1 MARATRSPSV
11 SIAYWLF
18 AVLLVLGTVALL
30 TGAVV
35 IPGVPVPSVNLDT
48 AKPWLLVLVIF
59 LGTKLL
65 LEILKPLFKAG
76 LSERIRSEADIFS
89 VFQVFSYLAWIGAIG
104 FAAYVLL
111 GGNFAE
117 IGVLGGAV
125 VFGVLL
131 FILQEPLMN
140 CVGWAILVT
149 RRVYKLGDRIEVNGT
164 KGYVVAISPMNTTV
178 REFGGWM
185 SRDLF
190 TGRYCTI
197 PNKSVLTSNVFNYTK
212 DTPFIWTEILVS
224 VTYES
229 NLRKAEQIVLE
240 AADEIVG
247 DLMRNNREAVQEK
260 YEFRD
265 LATYVIEE
273 PAVRWR
279 MKDSWVELSV
289 VFFCPAYRK
298 GYYESEVTKR
308 ILEKVA
314 DEPSVQI
321 AYPHTVSVPFS
332 RTVPT
337 EAVPAATLP
346 PAH

>member
-11 SIAYWLF
+11 SIAYWL
-18 AVLLVLGTVALL
+18 AALLLVLGLVAFLA
-30 TGAVV
+30 GALV
-35 IPGVPVPSVNLDT
+35 IPGVTAPQVNLDGS
-48 AKPWLLVLVIF
+48 KPWLLALTIF

-65 LEILKPLFKAG
+65 LEILKPLFRAG
-76 LSERIRSEADIFS
+76 LRDRVPSEADIFS
-89 VFQVFSYLAWIGAIG
+89 IFQVFSYLAWLGALG

-149 RRVYKLGDRIEVNGT
+149 RRVYKLGDRIEVNNT

-185 SRDLF
+185 SRDTF
-190 TGRYCTI
+190 TGRYATI
-197 PNKSVLTSNVFNYTK
+197 PNKCVLTTNVFNYTK
-212 DTPFIWTEILVS
+212 DTPFIWTEILAS
-224 VTYES
+224 ITYES
-229 NLRKAEQIVLE
+229 NLRRAEEIVLE
-240 AADEIVG
+240 AANEVVG
-247 DLMRNNREAVQEK
+247 DLMRDNREAVREK

-273 PAVRWR
+273 PTLRWR
-279 MKDSWVELSV
+279 MRDSWVELGV

-308 ILEKVA
+308 ILDKIA
-314 DEPSVQI
+314 DEPNVQI
-321 AYPHTVSVPFS
+321 AYPHNVSVPFS

-337 EAVPAATLP
+337 EAVPAATVP
-346 PAH
+346 PLH

>member
-1 MARATRSPSV
+1 MAGATRSPSV
-11 SIAYWLF
+11 SIVYWLS
-18 AVLLVLGTVALL
+18 AVLLLFAFLAFIS
-30 TGAVV
+30 GAIV
-35 IPGVPVPSVNLDT
+35 IPGVRGPSVNLD
-48 AKPWLLVLVIF
+48 AEKPFLLVLVIF

-65 LEILKPLFKAG
+65 LEILKPLFRAG
-76 LSERIRSEADIFS
+76 LRDRLRSEADIFS
-89 VFQVFSYLAWIGAIG
+89 IFQVFSYVAWIFAIG
-104 FAAYVLL
+104 FAAYIML

-125 VFGVLL
+125 VFGVML
-131 FILQEPLMN
+131 FILQEPLLN

-185 SRDLF
+185 SRDTF
-190 TGRYCTI
+190 TGRYATI
-197 PNKSVLTSNVFNYTK
+197 PNKSVMTSNVFNYTK
-212 DTPFIWTEILVS
+212 DTPFIWTEILAS
-224 VTYES
+224 ITYES
-229 NLRKAEQIVLE
+229 DLRKAERLVLE
-240 AADEIVG
+240 AANEVVG
-247 DLMRNNREAVQEK
+247 DLMRDNREAVQEK

-273 PAVRWR
+273 PTLRWR
-279 MKDSWVELSV
+279 MKDSWVELGV

-321 AYPHTVSVPFS
+321 AYPHNVSVPFS

-337 EAVPAATLP
+337 EPVPSATLP
-346 PAH
+346 SSH

>member
-1 MARATRSPSV
+1 VARATRSPSV

>member
-337 EAVPAATLP
+337 EAIPAATLP

>member
-1 MARATRSPSV
+1 M

-337 EAVPAATLP
+337 EAIPAATLP